1 MSDMIVAA
9 VEALDAKA
17 KASGLSE
24 TVKFKIEGEGAVVID
39 GTGARASDEAADL
52 TVTAD
57 SETFQGILDGSLDS
71 TSAFM
76 MGKNTIDGDMGL
88 AMKLGSILG

>member
-24 TVKFKIEGEGAVVID
+24 TVKFNIDGEGAVVID
-39 GTGARASDEAADL
+39 GSGARASDEEADL

-76 MGKNTIDGDMGL
+76 MGKITIDGDMGL

>member
-1 MSDMIVAA
+1 MSDMIAEA

-24 TVKFKIEGEGAVVID
+24 TVKFNIEGEGAVVID
-39 GTGARASDEAADL
+39 GTGARASDEEADL

-57 SETFQGILDGSLDS
+57 AETFQGIMDGSLDS

-76 MGKNTIDGDMGL
+76 MGKIAIDGDMGL
-88 AMKLGSILG
+88 AMKLSSILG

>member
-1 MSDMIVAA
+1 MSDMIAEA

-24 TVKFKIEGEGAVVID
+24 TVKFNIESEGAVVID
-39 GTGARASDEAADL
+39 GTGARASDEEADL

-57 SETFQGILDGSLDS
+57 AETFQAILDGSTDS

-76 MGKNTIDGDMGL
+76 MGKITIDGDMGL
-88 AMKLGSILG
+88 AMKLGTILG

>member
-24 TVKFKIEGEGAVVID
+24 TVKFNIEGEGAVVID
-39 GTGARASDEAADL
+39 GTGARASDEEADL

-57 SETFQGILDGSLDS
+57 AETFQAILDGSTDS

-76 MGKNTIDGDMGL
+76 MGKITIDGDMGL
-88 AMKLGSILG
+88 AMKLGTILG

>member
-24 TVKFKIEGEGAVVID
+24 TVKFNIEGEGAVVID
-39 GTGARASDEAADL
+39 GTGARASDEEADL

-57 SETFQGILDGSLDS
+57 AETFQGMMDGSLDS
-71 TSAFM
+71 SSAFM
-76 MGKNTIDGDMGL
+76 MGKITIDGDMGL
-88 AMKLGSILG
+88 AMKLGTILG

>member
-24 TVKFKIEGEGAVVID
+24 TVKFNIEGEGAVVID
-39 GTGARASDEAADL
+39 GTGARASDEEADL

-57 SETFQGILDGSLDS
+57 SETFQGIMDGSLDS

-76 MGKNTIDGDMGL
+76 MGKITIDGDMGL

>member
-1 MSDMIVAA
+1 MSDMIAEA

-24 TVKFKIEGEGAVVID
+24 TVKFNIEGEGAVVID
-39 GTGARASDEAADL
+39 GTGARASDEEADL

-57 SETFQGILDGSLDS
+57 AETFQAILDGSTDS

-76 MGKNTIDGDMGL
+76 MCKITIDGDMGL
-88 AMKLGSILG
+88 AMKLGTILG

>member
-1 MSDMIVAA
+1 MSDMIAEA

-24 TVKFKIEGEGAVVID
+24 TVKFNIEGEGAVVID
-39 GTGARASDEAADL
+39 GTGARASDEEADL

-57 SETFQGILDGSLDS
+57 AETFQGILDGSIDS

-76 MGKNTIDGDMGL
+76 MGKITIDGDMGL
-88 AMKLGSILG
+88 AMKLGTILG

>member
-1 MSDMIVAA
+1 MSDMIVSA

-24 TVKFKIEGEGAVVID
+24 TVKFNIEGEGAVVID
-39 GTGARASDEAADL
+39 GTGARASDEEADL

-57 SETFQGILDGSLDS
+57 SETFQGIMDGSLDS

-76 MGKNTIDGDMGL
+76 MGKITIDGDMGL

>member
-1 MSDMIVAA
+1 MSDMIAEA

-24 TVKFKIEGEGAVVID
+24 TVKFNIEGEGAVVID
-39 GTGARASDEAADL
+39 GTGARASDEEADL

-57 SETFQGILDGSLDS
+57 AETFQGMLDGTLDS

-76 MGKNTIDGDMGL
+76 MGKITIDGDMGL
-88 AMKLGSILG
+88 AMKLGTILG

>member
-1 MSDMIVAA
+1 MSDMIAEA

-17 KASGLSE
+17 KASSLSE
-24 TVKFKIEGEGAVVID
+24 TVKFNIEGEGAVVID
-39 GTGARASDEAADL
+39 GTGARASDEEADL

-57 SETFQGILDGSLDS
+57 AETFQGMLDGTLDS

-76 MGKNTIDGDMGL
+76 MGKITIDGDMGL
-88 AMKLGSILG
+88 AMKLGTILG

>member
-1 MSDMIVAA
+1 MSDMIAEA

-17 KASGLSE
+17 TASGLSE
-24 TVKFKIEGEGAVVID
+24 TVKFNIEGEGAVVID
-39 GTGARASDEAADL
+39 GTGARASDEEADL

-57 SETFQGILDGSLDS
+57 AETFQAILDGSTDS

-76 MGKNTIDGDMGL
+76 MGKITIDGDMGL
-88 AMKLGSILG
+88 AMKLGTILG

>member
-1 MSDMIVAA
+1 MSDMIAAA
-9 VEALDAKA
+9 VEELDAKA

-24 TVKFKIEGEGAVVID
+24 TVKFSIEGEGAVVID
-39 GTGARASDEAADL
+39 GTGARASDEEADL

-57 SETFQGILDGSLDS
+57 AETFQGIMDGSLDS

-76 MGKNTIDGDMGL
+76 MGKIAIDGDMGL
-88 AMKLGSILG
+88 AMKLSSILG

>member
-1 MSDMIVAA
+1 MSDLIAAA

-24 TVKFKIEGEGAVVID
+24 TVKFNIEGEGAVVID
-39 GTGARASDEAADL
+39 GTGARASDEEADL

-57 SETFQGILDGSLDS
+57 AETFQGMLDGTVES

-76 MGKNTIDGDMGL
+76 MGKITSDGDMGL
-88 AMKLGSILG
+88 AMKLGTILG

>member
-1 MSDMIVAA
+1 MSDMIAEA

-24 TVKFKIEGEGAVVID
+24 TVKFNIEGEGAVVID
-39 GTGARASDEAADL
+39 GTGARASDEEADL

-57 SETFQGILDGSLDS
+57 SETFQGIMDGSLDS

-76 MGKNTIDGDMGL
+76 MGKITIDGDMGL
-88 AMKLGSILG
+88 AMKLGTILG

>member
-1 MSDMIVAA
+1 MNRSAIVATS
-9 VEALDAKA
+9 LT
-17 KASGLSE
+17 S
-24 TVKFKIEGEGAVVID
+24 
-39 GTGARASDEAADL
+39 L

-57 SETFQGILDGSLDS
+57 AETFQGIMDGSLDS

-76 MGKNTIDGDMGL
+76 TGKITIDGDMGL

>member
-1 MSDMIVAA
+1 MSDMIAAA

-24 TVKFKIEGEGAVVID
+24 TVKFNIEGAGAVVID
-39 GTGARASDEAADL
+39 GTGARASDEEADL

-57 SETFQGILDGSLDS
+57 AETFQGIMDGSLDS

-76 MGKNTIDGDMGL
+76 TGKITIDGDMGL

>member
-24 TVKFKIEGEGAVVID
+24 TVKFNIEGEGAVVID

-57 SETFQGILDGSLDS
+57 SETFQGIMDGSLDS

-76 MGKNTIDGDMGL
+76 MGKIAIDGDMGL

>member
-24 TVKFKIEGEGAVVID
+24 TVKFNIEGEGAVVID
-39 GTGARASDEAADL
+39 GTGARASVEEADL

-57 SETFQGILDGSLDS
+57 SETFQGIMDGSLDS

-76 MGKNTIDGDMGL
+76 MGKITIDGDMGL

>member
-1 MSDMIVAA
+1 MSDMIAEA

-24 TVKFKIEGEGAVVID
+24 TVKFNIEGEGAVVID
-39 GTGARASDEAADL
+39 GTGARASDEEADL

-57 SETFQGILDGSLDS
+57 AETFQAILDGSTDS

-76 MGKNTIDGDMGL
+76 MGKITIDGDMGL
-88 AMKLGSILG
+88 AMKLGTILE